1 MHCSNE
7 EIRKKEPPKSAV
19 SGEKVLAVAR
29 RFERQRG
36 LRGRQQK
43 ERCSPNRGGKNP
55 LPSNMGSG
63 SGSFSEATESNEKA
77 MATGM
82 MNLVNASKY
91 VEQES
96 NNHAH
101 VAGN

>member
-1 MHCSNE
+1 MHCSDV
-7 EIRKKEPPKSAV
+7 EIHKTKLPKSAV
-19 SGEKVLAVAR
+19 SGEKVLGVAR
-29 RFERQRG
+29 RSERQRG
-36 LRGRQQK
+36 LRGRQQRK
-43 ERCSPNRGGKNP
+43 RRSPKRGGKRP

-63 SGSFSEATESNEKA
+63 SGYSSEATESNEKA

-82 MNLVNASKY
+82 INLVNACKY